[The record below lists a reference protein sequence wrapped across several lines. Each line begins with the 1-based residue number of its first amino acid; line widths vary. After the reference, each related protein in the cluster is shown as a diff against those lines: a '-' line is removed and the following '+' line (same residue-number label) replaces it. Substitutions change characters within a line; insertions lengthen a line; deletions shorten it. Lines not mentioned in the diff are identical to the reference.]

1 MKYLSDMKKLE
12 ADQQKLFEVK
22 TRIQNLIDS
31 LESQETGNVVH
42 VKIPRLPKFVKEY
55 APQCFKK

>member
-1 MKYLSDMKKLE
+1 MKKLE

-22 TRIQNLIDS
+22 TRIQNMIES
-31 LESQETGNVVH
+31 LEGKESGNVVH